1 MAGGGM
7 GGVSSTGYGQ
17 QSAQPNF
24 GSNIDP
30 NNIDPNHIFTDDFG
44 RNNAAPTSTI
54 DLNGMR
60 NLLGGMSR
68 TTGQSPFTADAK
80 PNPFLSTPANQNSQ
94 PTSPIF
100 NAQYYLQQNPDVA
113 ANETFGKN
121 PYQHYLQYGQSEG
134 RSAYDASNPLRFDP
148 NFYLEQNSDV
158 AKAGVD
164 PLQHY
169 IQFGQME
176 GRAGYNTAA
185 PAVQQQ
191 YSQAYTPTTT
201 SWTSAAAQ
209 PVTFNAP
216 TVSQSGDTGGAMNY
230 KYRRGGI
237 ASLLRR

>member
-1 MAGGGM
+1 M

-30 NNIDPNHIFTDDFG
+30 NHIFTDDFG
-44 RNNAAPTSTI
+44 RNNAAATPSNGQVAPTPTT

-60 NLLGGMSR
+60 NLLGGMSSITR
-68 TTGQSPFTADAK
+68 QSPFTADAK
-80 PNPFLSTPANQNSQ
+80 PIPFLSTPAQPIPNQQ
-94 PTSPIF
+94 PIF
-100 NAQYYLQQNPDVA
+100 NAQYYLQKNPDVA

-148 NFYLEQNSDV
+148 NFYLEQNPDV

-209 PVTFNAP
+209 PVTFNTP

-230 KYRRGGI
+230 QYRRGGI